1 MIKTRTW
8 VIIIAAAALALAAL
22 SALLL
27 TRHGEGTV
35 VQIIQ
40 DDTVIREI
48 DLSRVTKEYSFTVD
62 SPYGGSNTILVQPGR
77 ICVSDADCPDRICV
91 HQGWLTDDPVPI
103 VCLPHRLIIALKD
116 PAQAGSDTA
125 SR

>member
-8 VIIIAAAALALAAL
+8 VIIIAAAALALAVL